1 LLLTF
6 SFTAK
11 ASAFPLV
18 PAGHEIAWD
27 QFEIAPALSVPVQL
41 TQPDLQLEQT
51 DATVSISGVDFAV
64 QFNKADGNLSA
75 FTFKGK
81 SLVERGFRPDFWR
94 ALTDN
99 DRPSHQN
106 ISDVKWQDAGENWQ
120 VTACRVETLDGAVRV
135 VFDATLPSVTGA
147 YQLAY
152 TVYGTGELEVATA
165 YKPGAGMKAPMRF
178 GLEMALPKAL
188 DTVTYYGRGP
198 HPTYADRKFERIGL
212 FDTTVDAMWVD
223 YSKPQ
228 ENGNR
233 ADVRW
238 TALTDDEGTGL
249 LFISASTFNFGAKHY
264 EQSVIN
270 DANYAFQMKRSDSI
284 HLNIDLQQ
292 MGVGGNNSWGAAAM
306 GPYILKNVAT
316 SDRFRMVPIDS
327 TTSIQR
333 KLAIQ
338 PQHFK
343 LAPPPKPVPPTPVV
357 YASSQQP
364 NNPAEYAFDGNPGTR
379 WCANGPRIP
388 SWIVCTLDQPRSVQ
402 SAAITWEGE
411 GVYRYKIEGS
421 ADGKQWKLLAD
432 QTQSTQSVKQ
442 SVDTL
447 KAVGVVK
454 FVRVTVTGIPADQWP
469 SIFEIDLK

>member
-1 LLLTF
+1 M
-6 SFTAK
+6 
-11 ASAFPLV
+11 
-18 PAGHEIAWD
+18 AWD
-27 QFEIAPALSVPVQL
+27 QFEIAPALPVPVQL

-99 DRPSHQN
+99 DRPSHHK
-106 ISDVKWQDAGENWQ
+106 ISDAKWQDAGKNWQ

-135 VFDATLPSVTGA
+135 VFDATLPGVNGA
-147 YQLAY
+147 YQLGY
-152 TVYGTGELEVATA
+152 TVYGNGELEVAA
-165 YKPGAGMKAPMRF
+165 SYKPGASVKGPMRF
-178 GLEMALPKAL
+178 GLEMLLPTSL
-188 DTVTYYGRGP
+188 ENVTYYGRGP
-198 HPTYADRKFERIGL
+198 HPTYSDRKFERIGR
-212 FDTTVDAMWVD
+212 FETSVDAMWVD
-223 YSKPQ
+223 YSEPQ

-233 ADVRW
+233 GDVRW
-238 TALTDDEGTGL
+238 TALTDQDGAGL
-249 LFISASTFNFGAKHY
+249 LFIGAPAFNFGAKHY
-264 EQSVIN
+264 AQSVVN
-270 DANYAFQMKRSDSI
+270 DARYAFQMERSDSI

-306 GPYILKNVAT
+306 GPYILRNTALGY
-316 SDRFRMVPIDS
+316 RFRMVPIDS
-327 TTSIQR
+327 TTSIAR
-333 KLAIQ
+333 KLSIQ
-338 PQHFK
+338 PQNFK
-343 LAPPPKPVPPTPVV
+343 IEQPKKPVPPTPKVF
-357 YASSQQP
+357 ASSQQAS
-364 NNPAEYAFDGNPGTR
+364 NPAEHAFDGNPGTR

-388 SWIVCTLDQPRSVQ
+388 SWIVCTFDKARSVQ

-421 ADGKQWKLLAD
+421 TDARKWKLLVD

-442 SVDTL
+442 SVDPL
-447 KAVGVVK
+447 EAVGVVK

-469 SIFEIDLK
+469 SIFEIELK